1 MLRLRNA
8 GACAA
13 LAFSWLVLPL
23 PEAVAAVGP
32 RVAVD
37 YPGLGPAAPI
47 RAVAAL
53 SGASLVLA
61 QRSTECVG
69 GYRIIGR
76 VEGRGK
82 VSGGVIVRC

>member
-8 GACAA
+8 SACAA
-13 LAFSWLVLPL
+13 LALSGLVLPN
-23 PEAVAAVGP
+23 PEAGAAVEP
-32 RVAVD
+32 PVVVD
-37 YPGLGPAAPI
+37 YPGLGSAAPT
-47 RAVAAL
+47 RRVAVPD
-53 SGASLVLA
+53 GAPLILA

-82 VSGGVIVRC
+82 VTGGVIVRC